1 MASNIGQDSS
11 LMAKFS
17 VVMISIEIAKEKG
30 RYNLFID
37 SDSQNVIVI

>member
-30 RYNLFID
+30 RDNLFID